1 VQLLGAIE
9 IKVCLIN
16 RDLLNNGT
24 PSAEHLHHFARD
36 IAVAIVAW
44 RNENEVWATRTCNVH
59 RCCCANTERARLIRG
74 GANYATGTLAVANG
88 NGLASERGIV
98 ANLNRR
104 EERVKVD
111 VQNATGRD
119 QPFGSTT
126 TVNSATRCAATLICT
141 L

>member
-98 ANLNRR
+98 ANLDRR

-111 VQNATGRD
+111 VQNATGRN

-126 TVNSATRCAATLICT
+126 TVTSATRCAATLICT

>member
-1 VQLLGAIE
+1 MHRRCGA
-9 IKVCLIN
+9 N
-16 RDLLNNGT
+16 
-24 PSAEHLHHFARD
+24 AEC
-36 IAVAIVAW
+36 
-44 RNENEVWATRTCNVH
+44 T
-59 RCCCANTERARLIRG
+59 RLIRG
-74 GANYATGTLAVANG
+74 GANHATRTFAVANS
-88 NGLASERGIV
+88 NGLAGERRIV
-98 ANLNRR
+98 ANLDRR

>member
-1 VQLLGAIE
+1 M
-9 IKVCLIN
+9 
-16 RDLLNNGT
+16 
-24 PSAEHLHHFARD
+24 ARWD
-36 IAVAIVAW
+36 QDQVG
-44 RNENEVWATRTCNVH
+44 ATRTRNMH
-59 RCCCANTERARLIRG
+59 RRCGANAECTRLIRG
-74 GANYATGTLAVANG
+74 GADYATRTFAVSDSDRFAG
-88 NGLASERGIV
+88 ERRIV
-98 ANLNRR
+98 ANLDRR